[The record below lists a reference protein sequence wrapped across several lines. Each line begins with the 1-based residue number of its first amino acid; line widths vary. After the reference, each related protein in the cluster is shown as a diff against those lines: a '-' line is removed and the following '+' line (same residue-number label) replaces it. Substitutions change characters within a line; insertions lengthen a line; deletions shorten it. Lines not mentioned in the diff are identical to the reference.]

1 MGTVAKDRELL
12 EGPKTPPGHPDRV
25 LLCEEALESALNA
38 ALDDLVRQAVVAGWL
53 LDEAEEDVLELAQTR
68 RWVQL
73 TSDEA
78 DRTENSNVISISEKK
93 KH

>member
-1 MGTVAKDRELL
+1 MIEA
-12 EGPKTPPGHPDRV
+12 PKNPPGHPDRV
-25 LLCEEALESALNA
+25 LSCEEALEIAFNA

-53 LDEAEEDVLELAQTR
+53 LNEAEEAVLELAQTR

-78 DRTENSNVISISEKK
+78 DRTKNSNVISISEKK